1 MWSILHGSFD
11 SICVSFLT
19 RRACKRLR
27 VRIEE
32 KNPPI
37 ILHFLRLLPLSIQ
50 LQYIKAPPE
59 CLAFF
64 VFGCWILSFCI
75 ENVESR
81 SEVKYCCF
89 QACGCL
95 GDGFDSTRA
104 SDSQR
109 KNETKINLK
118 VINTPRSRDKLI
130 ICANK
135 AILVLVVFAIPCS
148 RSMALHTSY
157 NYTQL
162 CVIVS
167 PIDFFK
173 TSAKRDESCNLWI
186 ASSST
191 LNWNSCDGF
200 LRRRWRR
207 SEGEKFRK

>member
-1 MWSILHGSFD
+1 M
-11 SICVSFLT
+11 V
-19 RRACKRLR
+19 
-27 VRIEE
+27 
-32 KNPPI
+32 
-37 ILHFLRLLPLSIQ
+37 LSIQ
-50 LQYIKAPPE
+50 FASRSLHAAHAKGFAYELKKKKSANHFTFLAPFAIKHSTFIKAPPE

-64 VFGCWILSFCI
+64 VFGCWILSFHI

-118 VINTPRSRDKLI
+118 VINTPRSRDKPI

-167 PIDFFK
+167 PLISSK
-173 TSAKRDESCNLWI
+173 RALNETRVATSELHHHHQP
-186 ASSST
+186 
-191 LNWNSCDGF
+191 
-200 LRRRWRR
+200 
-207 SEGEKFRK
+207 